1 MRPAIRIEST
11 SAGAAILWA
20 IFSYGPS
27 IAVGSTRADKI
38 WRERESGNAGNIR
51 LTIVSPGIGARI
63 YCRCDAY
70 PKPTPPSASGY
81 HQRIGGRVHHKA
93 SAASPHV
100 LAPTGLSQPAH
111 QDGKNLAFSKR
122 KTPADLS
129 PFSTRGESREN
140 TPLSA
145 ISRDV
150 VDSRAGNRPINDR
163 TRVVEVPDVGILGLG
178 LGLGGEGG
186 CCK

>member
-38 WRERESGNAGNIR
+38 WREIESGNAGNIR
-51 LTIVSPGIGARI
+51 RTILSPGIGARI
-63 YCRCDAY
+63 YCTCDAY

-81 HQRIGGRVHHKA
+81 DQRIGGRVHHKA

-100 LAPTGLSQPAH
+100 LAVEWGREDHTGLSQPAH

-122 KTPADLS
+122 KTPADVS
-129 PFSTRGESREN
+129 PFSTRGESRLN
-140 TPLSA
+140 APLST
-145 ISRDV
+145 ISRNLI
-150 VDSRAGNRPINDR
+150 DSRARIRPLD
-163 TRVVEVPDVGILGLG
+163 D
-178 LGLGGEGG
+178 
-186 CCK
+186 